1 MRQAELGGECL
12 GREMSS
18 LRLWRASSLRAVK
31 PSTDARACP
40 DRMEDRLACRQL
52 AIRAVS
58 ERYPSPE
65 GDYML
70 GVPMPTACVESA

>member
-1 MRQAELGGECL
+1 MLESEGPEEGI
-12 GREMSS
+12 
-18 LRLWRASSLRAVK
+18 
-31 PSTDARACP
+31 RACP